1 MPLALLLSMM
11 EAVVLTRGG
20 TMGTMQPQ
28 QRRWAFWFGAGL
40 VALMAILSTPF
51 LLERAAPAGKDW
63 DELSAVSQTYGAAS
77 VFFSAAAL
85 LGVVASIA
93 YQARQTSITNQEA
106 QRASHRQLLLVALE
120 HPELQACWE
129 PMSGVRSED
138 QARKV
143 LYTNLIVSN
152 WSADYRLRR
161 ANEPAARVQLEVHF
175 QGEAARD
182 HWAVCAATW
191 RRYATAE
198 GDHRGLHFVDLMDEM
213 YEQAL
218 AAGPAVPSASYFTP
232 PPRGSAAAAQ

>member
-1 MPLALLLSMM
+1 MR
-11 EAVVLTRGG
+11 T
-20 TMGTMQPQ
+20 QPQ
-28 QRRWAFWFGAGL
+28 QRRWAFWSAAAI
-40 VALMAILSTPF
+40 VALIAIASTPF
-51 LLERAAPAGKDW
+51 LLERVVPDGKDW
-63 DELSAVSQTYGAAS
+63 DRLSDVSQTYGAAS

-93 YQARQTSITNQEA
+93 YQARQTNITNQEA

-120 HPELQACWE
+120 HPELRVCWE
-129 PMSGVRSED
+129 PMGGVQSEE
-138 QARKV
+138 QARRV

-161 ANEPAARVQLEVHF
+161 ANERAARVQLEIHF
-175 QGEAARD
+175 QGESARN

-198 GDHRGLHFVDLMDEM
+198 GDRRGLRFVELMDEI

-218 AAGPAVPSASYFTP
+218 ATGPAVPLASYFTP
-232 PPRGSAAAAQ
+232 LPGDMGPVAE

>member
-1 MPLALLLSMM
+1 
-11 EAVVLTRGG
+11 
-20 TMGTMQPQ
+20 MQPQ
-28 QRRWAFWFGAGL
+28 QRRWAVWSGAGL
-40 VALMAILSTPF
+40 VALIAILSTPL

-63 DELSAVSQTYGAAS
+63 NRLSDVSQTYGAAS

-93 YQARQTSITNQEA
+93 YQARQTSIANQEA

-120 HPELQACWE
+120 HPELRVCWE
-129 PMSGVRSED
+129 PMDGVRSES

-161 ANEPAARVQLEVHF
+161 ANEQAARVQLEIHF

-182 HWAVCAATW
+182 HWVVCAATW

-198 GDHRGLHFVDLMDEM
+198 GDGRGLRFVELMDEM

-218 AAGPAVPSASYFTP
+218 VAGPAVPSASYLTP
-232 PPRGSAAAAQ
+232 PPGGSAAAAQ

>member
-1 MPLALLLSMM
+1 M
-11 EAVVLTRGG
+11 
-20 TMGTMQPQ
+20 
-28 QRRWAFWFGAGL
+28 
-40 VALMAILSTPF
+40 
-51 LLERAAPAGKDW
+51 
-63 DELSAVSQTYGAAS
+63 SQTYGAAS

-93 YQARQTSITNQEA
+93 YLARQTSITNQEA

-120 HPELQACWE
+120 HPELRVCWE
-129 PMSGVRSED
+129 PIGGVRSED

-143 LYTNLIVSN
+143 LYTNLIVNS

-161 ANEPAARVQLEVHF
+161 SNEQAARVQLEIHF

-198 GDHRGLHFVDLMDEM
+198 GDRRGLRFVDLMDEM

-232 PPRGSAAAAQ
+232 PPGGGSAAAQ